1 MKSFKASAKAIL
13 RMPLT
18 IRAKL
23 RDRAVAKAPRFTLT
37 ACAIF
42 REEAPF
48 LAEWINFHR
57 NVGFEHF
64 YLYNNFSTDDF
75 KAVLAPFI
83 RDGLVTLVDWPR
95 PAGQVAAYRDCIRR
109 RWHEALWIGLFD
121 IDEFLFAPDGRDV
134 PSVLKAYRDLPGVC
148 VWQSYYGSSGHV
160 ERPPGPVVEAYTMR
174 AGPDVTTAK
183 TIVNPRMV
191 YRAGVH
197 LCKFLSGESMDAHRR
212 TIVPGMAPKL
222 DILRI
227 NHYWSRSLADLDQ
240 KIRRGD
246 ASFHAPRERDWH
258 IAFESKLNVER
269 DETILDAMQRLEAR
283 RFPARHDEPPGTAAT
298 T

>member
-1 MKSFKASAKAIL
+1 MKNFRKSLKAFV

-18 IRAKL
+18 MRASW
-23 RDRAVAKAPRFTLT
+23 RERAVSKAPRFNLT

-48 LAEWINFHR
+48 LAEWIRFHQS
-57 NVGFEHF
+57 VGFEHF

-75 KAVLAPFI
+75 KTVLEPFI
-83 RDGLVTLVDWPR
+83 QQGLVTLVDWPR
-95 PAGQVAAYRDCIRR
+95 SVGQLSAYKDCIRR
-109 RWHEALWIGLFD
+109 HWREALWIGLFD

-134 PSVLKAYRDLPGVC
+134 RSVLDAYRDLPGVC
-148 VWQSYYGSSGHV
+148 VWQAFYGSSGHV
-160 ERPPGPVVEAYTMR
+160 ERPDGPLVEAYTMR
-174 AGPDVTTAK
+174 AGPDITTAK

-191 YRAGVH
+191 YKPGVH
-197 LCKFLSGESMDAHRR
+197 LSKFLSGEAMDTHRR
-212 TIVPGMAPKL
+212 IIVPGMPPKL

-246 ASFHAPRERDWH
+246 ASTSAPRDRDWH
-258 IAFESKLNVER
+258 LDFETKLNVER
-269 DETILDAMQRLEAR
+269 DEAILKAMR
-283 RFPARHDEPPGTAAT
+283 RAG
-298 T
+298 